1 MTSTE
6 KILWN
11 YRRNV
16 KEKEELGDL
25 YSEMESVYGH
35 SYEVHGQNV
44 ISDPVFETVKRKLR
58 AEEKITRLERE
69 IKAVE
74 KLKEKLPP
82 DEMETYQMGQILRYR
97 YINHLEAVE
106 VMRQVG
112 MSKSTYWKRKVG
124 LLRLADKYVN
134 DVCFFCCEAVE

>member
-1 MTSTE
+1 M
-6 KILWN
+6 
-11 YRRNV
+11 
-16 KEKEELGDL
+16 
-25 YSEMESVYGH
+25 
-35 SYEVHGQNV
+35 
-44 ISDPVFETVKRKLR
+44 
-58 AEEKITRLERE
+58 TRLGRE

-82 DEMETYQMGQILRYR
+82 DEMEMYQMGQILRYR

-112 MSKSTYWKRKVG
+112 MSKSTYWKRKVE

-134 DVCFFCCEAVE
+134 DVCFLCYEVAEGW